1 MMTESAAMGGHTT
14 AGQKSTESK
23 AADQSTIVKRGLSKG
38 SAKCVTPE
46 PRVFTAE
53 AVQGLLDPDVYRRLR
68 LEPRKESKALDRNLR
83 KARQT
88 TAENLVKKHRE
99 LHKALSSHQ
108 TEFFRYHRARRQTI
122 SRVARGVR
130 DRLDGEEKQKEKGQL
145 EAEKARIAAL
155 RANDMTA
162 YTKMLEETR
171 NDRLKFLLDKT
182 DEAVNQI
189 SSLLHEERANDN
201 EAPTAAAAA
210 SSALASQGTSSYY
223 ASAHVRS
230 EEVKQP
236 SILEF
241 GSLKEYQVGGLKWMV
256 SLYNN
261 RLNGILADE
270 MGLGKSEWEHLF
282 PFTCLAS
289 FCAQLLRSL
298 SFVLISSHQCFITSP
313 HLPSTAVQTIALI
326 AYLMESKENRG
337 PYLVIV
343 PLSTLSNWVNE
354 FKRWCPTA
362 HVITYKG
369 IPQVRKD
376 IYRNEVKEG
385 HFNVLLTTYEY
396 IIKDKNSLR
405 KIQWQYAIIDEG
417 HRMKNTQS
425 KFAQTLSKEY
435 VTRNRL
441 LLTGTPLQ
449 NNLSELWALLNFL
462 LPTVFNSSDTFDAW
476 FNAPFASYGS
486 QAVAASSSN
495 ADAADGEN
503 NDLNNEERM
512 LIIHRLHELLRPF
525 MLRRIKS
532 EVLHQLP
539 EKVEKVVRCE
549 LSSWQKAL
557 YKQISKSVTG
567 DGNGPPTSARGL
579 NNIMMQLRKVCNHPY
594 LFAPDGYYVNDD
606 MVRTS
611 SKFELLDRMLPKLKR
626 GDHRVLMFTQMTQV
640 MAILEDYFR
649 LRGFKSLSLSG
660 STSSE
665 ERERRMD
672 DFNAPNSDYFIFLL
686 STRAGGL
693 GLNLATADTV
703 IIFDSD
709 WNPAMDAQAQDR
721 AHRIG
726 QTRTVSVF
734 RLVTNSPVEEKIL
747 SRATEK
753 QNMNELVIE
762 AGKFDKSS
770 VEQDNSQERMKM
782 MEILMTDFGETA
794 NRGPTSALSTS
805 MHSTNSSAA
814 NSDDEDE
821 ETGEDDDDG
830 RNELNEILSTTEE
843 DYQLYCKHDVE
854 FGPGPGLNTDP
865 NDIPDWIR
873 YPHGKDAKPKED
885 IFGAP
890 KIIEGKRSAT
900 KKAVVYDDGLTE
912 KQFARMMDKK
922 IRAEEAE
929 EKAEKAR
936 NKVGKGGKKGKRKRE
951 DTLDSEPAN
960 PNALPQPIAK
970 KLTTICKAIIA
981 LKDAETKRRLSDL
994 FLEKPDRTVYP
1005 DYYTIIDRP
1014 IGINDIVKA
1023 LKKGEY
1029 FKTREFYNDWQVLVA
1044 NALKFNG
1051 PDSWVTTDVQ
1061 KLGEELD
1068 RQLEKHQI
1076 IPEEEEQAAPPAPT
1090 SEAAP
1095 VPEAPVPIAAPIP
1108 DSMPAVP
1115 EDQPQFE
1122 DPASR
1127 EDESEAEEGSDT
1139 KKKPLKIKLSLKAMM
1154 ALSKQKSKS
1163 GDDDDV
1169 DDDNDEDSPAK
1180 KKARVE

>member
-1 MMTESAAMGGHTT
+1 
-14 AGQKSTESK
+14 
-23 AADQSTIVKRGLSKG
+23 
-38 SAKCVTPE
+38 
-46 PRVFTAE
+46 
-53 AVQGLLDPDVYRRLR
+53 
-68 LEPRKESKALDRNLR
+68 
-83 KARQT
+83 
-88 TAENLVKKHRE
+88 
-99 LHKALSSHQ
+99 
-108 TEFFRYHRARRQTI
+108 
-122 SRVARGVR
+122 
-130 DRLDGEEKQKEKGQL
+130 
-145 EAEKARIAAL
+145 
-155 RANDMTA
+155 
-162 YTKMLEETR
+162 
-171 NDRLKFLLDKT
+171 
-182 DEAVNQI
+182 
-189 SSLLHEERANDN
+189 
-201 EAPTAAAAA
+201 
-210 SSALASQGTSSYY
+210 
-223 ASAHVRS
+223 
-230 EEVKQP
+230 
-236 SILEF
+236 
-241 GSLKEYQVGGLKWMV
+241 
-256 SLYNN
+256 
-261 RLNGILADE
+261 
-270 MGLGKSEWEHLF
+270 
-282 PFTCLAS
+282 
-289 FCAQLLRSL
+289 
-298 SFVLISSHQCFITSP
+298 
-313 HLPSTAVQTIALI
+313 
-326 AYLMESKENRG
+326 
-337 PYLVIV
+337 
-343 PLSTLSNWVNE
+343 
-354 FKRWCPTA
+354 
-362 HVITYKG
+362 
-369 IPQVRKD
+369 
-376 IYRNEVKEG
+376 
-385 HFNVLLTTYEY
+385 
-396 IIKDKNSLR
+396 
-405 KIQWQYAIIDEG
+405 
-417 HRMKNTQS
+417 
-425 KFAQTLSKEY
+425 
-435 VTRNRL
+435 
-441 LLTGTPLQ
+441 
-449 NNLSELWALLNFL
+449 
-462 LPTVFNSSDTFDAW
+462 
-476 FNAPFASYGS
+476 
-486 QAVAASSSN
+486 
-495 ADAADGEN
+495 
-503 NDLNNEERM
+503 
-512 LIIHRLHELLRPF
+512 
-525 MLRRIKS
+525 
-532 EVLHQLP
+532 
-539 EKVEKVVRCE
+539 
-549 LSSWQKAL
+549 
-557 YKQISKSVTG
+557 
-567 DGNGPPTSARGL
+567 
-579 NNIMMQLRKVCNHPY
+579 
-594 LFAPDGYYVNDD
+594 
-606 MVRTS
+606 
-611 SKFELLDRMLPKLKR
+611 
-626 GDHRVLMFTQMTQV
+626 
-640 MAILEDYFR
+640 
-649 LRGFKSLSLSG
+649 
-660 STSSE
+660 
-665 ERERRMD
+665 
-672 DFNAPNSDYFIFLL
+672 
-686 STRAGGL
+686 
-693 GLNLATADTV
+693 
-703 IIFDSD
+703 
-709 WNPAMDAQAQDR
+709 
-721 AHRIG
+721 
-726 QTRTVSVF
+726 
-734 RLVTNSPVEEKIL
+734 VEEKIL
-747 SRATEK
+747 NRATEK

-821 ETGEDDDDG
+821 DTGEDDDDG

-1051 PDSWVTTDVQ
+1051 PDSWVTTDAQ

-1076 IPEEEEQAAPPAPT
+1076 TPEEEEQAAPPAPT

-1095 VPEAPVPIAAPIP
+1095 APLPEAPVPIAAPIP

-1115 EDQPQFE
+1115 EDLPQFE

-1139 KKKPLKIKLSLKAMM
+1139 KKKPLKIKLSLKAML

-1163 GDDDDV
+1163 GDDDDDV